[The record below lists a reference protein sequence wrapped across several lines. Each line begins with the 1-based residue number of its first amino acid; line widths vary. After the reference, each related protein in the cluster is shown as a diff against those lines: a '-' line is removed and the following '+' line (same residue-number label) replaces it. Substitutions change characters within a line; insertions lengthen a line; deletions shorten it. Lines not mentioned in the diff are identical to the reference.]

1 MTLLRKTAKLPLQV
15 SNQLFDA
22 ARRVGIRRDLPASW
36 RYRRIFI
43 CSSTRSFF
51 EGTAGIPASFYK
63 TRRRRFC
70 SCESNLS

>member
-1 MTLLRKTAKLPLQV
+1 MRIDARTIRCQLSARHAVLVEVAMTLLRKTAKLPLQV

-43 CSSTRSFF
+43 CS
-51 EGTAGIPASFYK
+51 
-63 TRRRRFC
+63 
-70 SCESNLS
+70 